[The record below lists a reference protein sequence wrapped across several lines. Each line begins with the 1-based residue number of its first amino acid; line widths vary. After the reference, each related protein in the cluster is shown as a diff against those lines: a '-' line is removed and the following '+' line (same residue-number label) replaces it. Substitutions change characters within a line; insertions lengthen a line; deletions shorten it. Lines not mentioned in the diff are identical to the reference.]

1 MKAIGR
7 DILYF
12 AEAGILIGRLT
23 GFFAYSSIFVF
34 AGYLALS
41 TSIGEPVAA
50 HDFPFVFGL
59 IAFQFGVFAL
69 LKLWSLV
76 KSTAKRRLHSFR
88 HGFWLAIAS
97 AVFSSAA
104 FANLFWPL
112 GVWLGIVPTF
122 CLLGHML
129 FLQSQLHAAQQGL
142 QPDGSAFGGLKGFK
156 VCPPY
161 GKGTKG
167 FAAQFGPLLVLTL
180 AAAPTSYTLAAPDCL
195 TGFVER
201 ESHPDDHVCVT
212 PDSKARAQAEN
223 AVAQLSWTP
232 GPFGP
237 KTCANGLVW
246 REAFQGDFT
255 CVPPSIRTF
264 VSQENSLGPSRRTP

>member
-23 GFFAYSSIFVF
+23 GFFVYSSMFVF
-34 AGYLALS
+34 AGYLALG

-50 HDFPFVFGL
+50 HDFPFIFGL
-59 IAFQFGVFAL
+59 IAFP
-69 LKLWSLV
+69 
-76 KSTAKRRLHSFR
+76 
-88 HGFWLAIAS
+88 
-97 AVFSSAA
+97 
-104 FANLFWPL
+104 FWPL
-112 GVWLGIVPTF
+112 GVWLGIVPAF

-129 FLQSQLHAAQQGL
+129 FLQSQLHAAQRCL
-142 QPDGSAFGGLKGFK
+142 QPDGSAFGGSARFK

-180 AAAPTSYTLAAPDCL
+180 AAAPTSYALAAPNCL

-201 ESHPDDHVCVT
+201 ESHPHDHVCVT

-223 AVAQLSWTP
+223 AVAPLSWTP

-237 KTCANGLVW
+237 KTCAMGLVW

-255 CVPPSIRTF
+255 CVPPSIRTI
-264 VSQENSLGPSRRTP
+264 VAQENALGPSRRTP